1 MLNRQP
7 TSSFNKRS
15 SSGGN
20 FLPPRTDLLVLSTI
34 DDGGLFD
41 LAIASPEPRNGAELL
56 LIDMSVFGG
65 ETAKGI

>member
-1 MLNRQP
+1 MPKNR

-15 SSGGN
+15 SSGGK
-20 FLPPRTDLLVLSTI
+20 FFPPRIDLLLSII

-41 LAIASPEPRNGAELL
+41 LAIVSPDTRNGAVLL

-65 ETAKGI
+65 ETPI